1 MQEIGRVLKRLT
13 LAAETDKDIVA
24 KLTEAVEAMTCNNVS
39 LTTQLRNAMKINLE
53 MAKKLNLKATKNP
66 EYKKMADKANRNDDS
81 YKNLDS
87 GGY

>member
-53 MAKKLNLKATKNP
+53 MAKKLNLKAIQTP
-66 EYKKMADKANRNDDS
+66 EDKQMVDKAKR
-81 YKNLDS
+81 KAAFERNLDR
-87 GGY
+87 